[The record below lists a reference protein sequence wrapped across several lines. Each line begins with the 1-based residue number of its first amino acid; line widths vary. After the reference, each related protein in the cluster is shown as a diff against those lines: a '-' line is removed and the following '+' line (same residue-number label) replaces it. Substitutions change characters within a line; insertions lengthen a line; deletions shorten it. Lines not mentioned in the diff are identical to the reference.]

1 MNELINFLKKYH
13 LTEKE
18 AKIYLTC
25 LKLKSANIWTISRVS
40 EEKRSTV
47 YSVIKELKNKWFIN
61 EIWKNKIA
69 CYSAVSPENILAKLE
84 DSTSNFKEMIPMF
97 TMFTDSVWYAPKIQF
112 FEGIDWLEEI
122 YNDTLQ
128 SQTDI
133 SCLIW
138 TTKFSKN
145 ISKYIEKSFLPN
157 KIKNNIS
164 SKVIV
169 SESKDNSKYIKENLK
184 NLKKHNRDRK
194 VVHGLSFPENTMINM
209 YWPNKILISVFSE
222 QEPFWL
228 IINSSYLYKMFVCI
242 FDFIWNLDYLTHNQL
257 KFSWKTNC
265 K

>member
-1 MNELINFLKKYH
+1 MNELINFLKKYNF
-13 LTEKE
+13 TEKE

-47 YSVIKELKNKWFIN
+47 YSVIKELKNKGYIN
-61 EIWKNKIA
+61 EIWKNKVSS
-69 CYSAVSPENILAKLE
+69 YSAVSPENILAKLE
-84 DSTSNFKEMIPMF
+84 DSASNFKEMIPLF
-97 TMFTDSVWYAPKIQF
+97 TMFTDNFWYIPKIQF
-112 FEGIDWLEEI
+112 FENIDWLEQI
-122 YNDTLQ
+122 YDDTLW

-133 SCLIW
+133 YCLIW
-138 TTKFSKN
+138 TTSFSKN

-169 SESKDNSKYIKENLK
+169 SENTNNLQYIKDNIKK
-184 NLKKHNRDRK
+184 LKKLNRDRRIIQW
-194 VVHGLSFPENTMINM
+194 LTFPENTMINM

-228 IINSSYLYKMFVCI
+228 IINSSYLYKMFICI
-242 FDFIWNLDYLTHNQL
+242 FDFIWSLNSP
-257 KFSWKTNC
+257 KI
-265 K
+265 

>member
-1 MNELINFLKKYH
+1 MNELINFLKKYNF
-13 LTEKE
+13 TEKE

-25 LKLKSANIWTISRVS
+25 LKLKSANIWTISRIS

-61 EIWKNKIA
+61 EIWKNKVA
-69 CYSAVSPENILAKLE
+69 SYSAVSPKNILAKLE

-97 TMFTDSVWYAPKIQF
+97 TMFTDNLWYAPKIQF

-133 SCLIW
+133 YCLIW

-157 KIKNNIS
+157 KINNNIS

-169 SESKDNSKYIKENLK
+169 SENEDNSRYIKENLK
-184 NLKKHNRDRK
+184 TLKNLNRDRK
-194 VVHGLSFPENTMINM
+194 IIHWLSFPENTMINM

-228 IINSSYLYKMFVCI
+228 IINSNYLYKMFNSI
-242 FDFIWNLDYLTHNQL
+242 FNFIRNL
-257 KFSWKTNC
+257 KS
-265 K
+265 